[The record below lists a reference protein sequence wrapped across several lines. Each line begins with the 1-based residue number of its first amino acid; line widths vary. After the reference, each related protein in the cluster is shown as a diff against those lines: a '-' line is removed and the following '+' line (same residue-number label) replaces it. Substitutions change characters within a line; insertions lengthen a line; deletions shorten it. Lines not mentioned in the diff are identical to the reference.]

1 MTFDTKDFMSDIP
14 RGDTQRYLNEQRQPQ
29 ARFQKTERLLQNQS
43 LAYDPAAP
51 GDQILVG
58 ALGTQLI
65 GIDDNRHILTAAG
78 SRAGKSVGLINNLAF
93 YPGSC
98 LVMDPKGELANK
110 TAERRAAM
118 GQKVFVLDPFG
129 YTHKKLA
136 TFKASYNPLSLLN
149 LGSETLIEDANPIAD
164 AIVVQTQGN
173 KDPHWDECAAE
184 FLEGVMLHIATS
196 PNYQDKRNLVTLRR
210 LIQIAMIEAECDQD
224 EEPLFIL
231 EQEMI
236 DNGQRLQQFE
246 ETEDVGEAI
255 EGAARSFYEK
265 SERERDSVL
274 STIRRHTRFLN
285 YRALRDVLSG
295 HDFDLAALKK
305 EKVTIY
311 VCFPATRVEMSR
323 RLLRMFINQF
333 LDAMERETTK
343 PDHPILLCLD
353 EFPVLGYM
361 RQLENAAGQV
371 ASFGVKLWV
380 IIQDWSQGE
389 ALYGKRWETFVGN
402 AGILQFFGINDVA
415 TAEYISKRLGKTPVE
430 VARLGEVGKEQQE
443 HGLSGRSH
451 SVELHDLLTP
461 EEITR
466 LFARD
471 DRYKRQLV
479 LWAGYHPMILQRV
492 EYYYQH
498 SPVYNYF
505 KGKVSQ

>member
-1 MTFDTKDFMSDIP
+1 
-14 RGDTQRYLNEQRQPQ
+14 
-29 ARFQKTERLLQNQS
+29 
-43 LAYDPAAP
+43 
-51 GDQILVG
+51 
-58 ALGTQLI
+58 
-65 GIDDNRHILTAAG
+65 
-78 SRAGKSVGLINNLAF
+78 
-93 YPGSC
+93 
-98 LVMDPKGELANK
+98 
-110 TAERRAAM
+110 
-118 GQKVFVLDPFG
+118 
-129 YTHKKLA
+129 
-136 TFKASYNPLSLLN
+136 
-149 LGSETLIEDANPIAD
+149 
-164 AIVVQTQGN
+164 
-173 KDPHWDECAAE
+173 
-184 FLEGVMLHIATS
+184 
-196 PNYQDKRNLVTLRR
+196 
-210 LIQIAMIEAECDQD
+210 
-224 EEPLFIL
+224 
-231 EQEMI
+231 MI

-246 ETEDVGEAI
+246 ETGDVGEAI

-265 SERERDSVL
+265 SDRERDSVL

-285 YRALRDVLSG
+285 YRALRHILSG
-295 HDFDLAALKK
+295 HDFDLSALKK

-343 PDHPILLCLD
+343 PDHPVLLCLD

-492 EYYYQH
+492 EYYDQH
-498 SPVYNYF
+498 SAVYSYF